1 MDRHSWCPKCRVYV
15 HNNQVTFQETHDGCG
30 CPVLEK
36 DPEESCAAL
45 RDRLALA
52 EKVVDNARELT
63 REHFGKFY
71 EPGGCRCNMCA
82 SIRAYNA
89 ALKEG

>member
-15 HNNQVTFQETHDGCG
+15 HNNQVTFQENHDGCG

-45 RDRLALA
+45 RARCEWL
-52 EKVVDNARELT
+52 EKVVMAAENVMTLFDYPTAYQDMQERLVGELRT
-63 REHFGKFY
+63 
-71 EPGGCRCNMCA
+71 
-82 SIRAYNA
+82 
-89 ALKEG
+89 ALHELE